1 MWDPKSKII
10 ILIFPFLIHNGGAFT
25 RIDPLVE
32 TKLGLIRGLRASD
45 GDYSMF
51 MGIPYATV
59 NESNPFGPSKPH
71 PGFDETF
78 EAYDDSSVCPQVE
91 EFGNSIV
98 GSLDC
103 LRLNVYV
110 PNTANSQ
117 NPLAVMVWIHGGSFR
132 YGSGGRQI
140 HGPRF
145 LVKQDIILVTL
156 NYRLGPYGFMCLGT
170 TDVPG
175 NQGFKDQQLA
185 LRWIK
190 DNIGS
195 FGGDTNKITIFGES
209 AGGASVDFHLIYG
222 QENLFDK
229 VIIQSG
235 TSVSPWGLYEP
246 DTSAPLKLAENLGLP
261 TSDTDEALEFLAR
274 TDLKLVLASAI
285 ELNLQLRPC
294 VEQHFDDVETFIYDY
309 PINIQNS
316 NLGRMP
322 ILIGHTSDEMSGF
335 FERTTSEE
343 YAVLNVFY
351 DTLKDAFNFEN
362 DDLVEMETYIRHF
375 YIGDEAFSA
384 EVEQDLTIFA
394 SDFNFNYPAVRT
406 INKYVNSGA
415 TNVYYYVFS
424 YDGDRPFFKI
434 LNNITSPGAGHADE
448 IGYLFDV
455 SFMDQKPSDEDQLI
469 IDRITTLWTNFAKYG
484 QPVPQVTE
492 LLPVQWPAVTKQT
505 QYYLNIDSEL
515 EVKKRIFKQRMT
527 MWNLFYKINEKFQ
540 IGYRD
545 TDE

>member
-10 ILIFPFLIHNGGAFT
+10 ILILPFLIHNGGAFT

-91 EFGNSIV
+91 EF
-98 GSLDC
+98 
-103 LRLNVYV
+103 
-110 PNTANSQ
+110 
-117 NPLAVMVWIHGGSFR
+117 
-132 YGSGGRQI
+132 
-140 HGPRF
+140 
-145 LVKQDIILVTL
+145 
-156 NYRLGPYGFMCLGT
+156 
-170 TDVPG
+170 
-175 NQGFKDQQLA
+175 
-185 LRWIK
+185 
-190 DNIGS
+190 
-195 FGGDTNKITIFGES
+195 
-209 AGGASVDFHLIYG
+209 
-222 QENLFDK
+222 
-229 VIIQSG
+229 
-235 TSVSPWGLYEP
+235 VSPWGLLGYEP

-406 INKYVNSGA
+406 INKYVNNGA

-469 IDRITTLWTNFAKYG
+469 IDRITSLWTNFAKYG